1 MQLQDRSI
9 ARHTCR
15 GKNNCKAMAETLTH
29 KQPRALVTGGTGGI
43 GTVICRKLSQLG
55 YHVIANFHPAEQA
68 TINSW
73 QKQQLADG
81 FSIETL
87 PADVS
92 DYADCQQMADQIH
105 QSGGLYLL
113 VNNAGIVRDAT
124 LKKLEPHHW
133 QSVIDTNLG
142 SLYNVSR
149 QFVDAMMQA
158 EAGRIINISSVNGQ
172 KGQFGQT
179 NYSAAKAGVHGF
191 TMALAQETASKGI
204 TVNTISPGFI
214 DTEMVKSIP
223 EQQRE
228 AIIASIPVRRIGQ
241 PEDIAH
247 AVAFLAD
254 PASGYV
260 TGINLAVN
268 GGVFMH

>member
-1 MQLQDRSI
+1 MDI
-9 ARHTCR
+9 ASVMT
-15 GKNNCKAMAETLTH
+15 GKSENNS
-29 KQPRALVTGGTGGI
+29 PRALVTGGTGGI
-43 GTVICRKLSQLG
+43 GTAVCRKLHQDG
-55 YHVIANFHPAEQA
+55 YHVIANYHPQEAEKVD
-68 TINSW
+68 SW
-73 QKQQLADG
+73 QEQMLRDG
-81 FSIETL
+81 FSIQTL

-92 DYADCQQMADQIH
+92 NYSECEHMAQQVNHD
-105 QSGGLYLL
+105 GGLYLL

-149 QFVDAMMQA
+149 SFITAMT
-158 EAGRIINISSVNGQ
+158 ESGTGRIINISSVNGQ
-172 KGQFGQT
+172 RGQFGQT

-191 TMALAQETASKGI
+191 TMALAQETAGKGV

-214 DTEMVKSIP
+214 NTEMVKTIP
-223 EQQRE
+223 DPQRE
-228 AIIASIPVRRIGQ
+228 AIIASIPIRRIGQ
-241 PEDIAH
+241 PADIAH

-254 PASGYV
+254 PASSYI
-260 TGINLAVN
+260 TGVNLPVN